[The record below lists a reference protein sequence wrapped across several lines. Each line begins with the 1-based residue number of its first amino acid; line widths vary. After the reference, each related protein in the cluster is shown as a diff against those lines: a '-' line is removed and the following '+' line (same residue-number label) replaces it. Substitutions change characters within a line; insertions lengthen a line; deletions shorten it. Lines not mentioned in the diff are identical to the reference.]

1 MFSDSEPTPPY
12 SSWEFSKNQ
21 PIRDKKSGSSECGR
35 HSRSEIGT
43 RSSSPISREPLD
55 LPPLRPRDDSKEVH
69 IGKREQRMTRKVV
82 SNIGKREQRITGKV
96 VPIVQDAPNNV

>member
-1 MFSDSEPTPPY
+1 MNAAGIADQKLALVRT
-12 SSWEFSKNQ
+12 
-21 PIRDKKSGSSECGR
+21 
-35 HSRSEIGT
+35 
-43 RSSSPISREPLD
+43 SPISREPLD